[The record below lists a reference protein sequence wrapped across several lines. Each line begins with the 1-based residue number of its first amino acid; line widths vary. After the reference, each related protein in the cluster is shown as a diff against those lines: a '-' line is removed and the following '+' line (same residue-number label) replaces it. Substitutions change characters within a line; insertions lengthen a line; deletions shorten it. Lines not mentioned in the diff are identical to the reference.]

1 MSSIASSSSALMKCA
16 TPLLL
21 LWARAPP
28 RSSIEMSSPV
38 TVLMTS
44 GPVIIMALAWSTMSV
59 KSVRAGE

>member
-1 MSSIASSSSALMKCA
+1 MKCA
-16 TPLLL
+16 TPLVL
-21 LWARAPP
+21 LWAAAPP

-59 KSVRAGE
+59 KSVSAGE